1 MRIIRQGDQ
10 RISKIL
16 GKREISGKLQY
27 RLSRYALLG
36 QVGERFFV
44 RNVFTGMNAELT
56 AGEWKCLQEVSGSQT
71 DGERLLQN
79 KMEDLVRQGVL
90 LSEEQDELKQFE
102 AVSVILSNLTGTP
115 KGINNY
121 VILPTLACNARCV
134 YCYEMG
140 MPVSTMSLETAERVA
155 EFIARTKSAGEIN
168 VTWFGGEPLTARPVI
183 SKICAL
189 LREKGIGYRSVMVTN
204 ATLVTEEVAKEAATD
219 WHVKRVQV
227 SVDGKRKDYEERKL
241 YYAPE
246 KHNYDTLI
254 KAIHHL
260 LDAGVDVILR
270 CNYDGDNLRGMKEF
284 LDEMREE
291 FGNSEKLFLYFGM
304 LYQEQKTEKCI
315 ETYRKVFDL
324 RRYLDRTGM
333 HYQKPDRDEFRFKV
347 NYCMAD
353 APGNSVVIHPDGKLN
368 HCEELCAKMEMGSI
382 FEDDFK
388 FTMMSGTKKAHQD
401 CRECPFLP
409 ECKPFRRNQ
418 CPDWFPYCREF
429 KEIESEY
436 VFEKIATS
444 DTDGMRKEPERKER

>member
-1 MRIIRQGDQ
+1 MRIIRQGDR

-44 RNVFTGMNAELT
+44 RNVFSGLNAELT
-56 AGEWKCLQEVSGSQT
+56 AEEWKCVQEVLRCRT
-71 DGERLLQN
+71 DGETLLRN
-79 KMEDLVRQGVL
+79 KMEELVHQGVL

-102 AVSVILSNLTGTP
+102 AVSVILANLTGTS
-115 KGINNY
+115 KGINSY

-155 EFIARTKSAGEIN
+155 EFIARTKSDGEIRI
-168 VTWFGGEPLTARPVI
+168 TWFGGEPLTAKTVI
-183 SKICAL
+183 SRICML
-189 LREKGIGYRSVMVTN
+189 LREKGIAFSSNMVTN

-219 WHVKRVQV
+219 WHVKQVQV

-241 YYAPE
+241 YYAPG

-254 KAIHHL
+254 RAIHHL
-260 LDAGVDVILR
+260 IDAGIDVILR
-270 CNYDGDNLRGMKEF
+270 CNYDGDNLPGMKDF
-284 LDEMREE
+284 LDEMREG

-315 ETYRKVFDL
+315 ETYRKVLDL

-333 HYQKPDRDEFRFKV
+333 HYQKPAGDEFQFKV

-353 APGNSVVIHPDGKLN
+353 ALGNSVVINPDGKLN

-382 FEDDFK
+382 FDDEFK
-388 FTMMSGTKKAHQD
+388 FEMMNGTRKAHQD
-401 CRECPFLP
+401 CLECPFLP

-429 KEIESEY
+429 KEIEAKY
-436 VFEKIATS
+436 VFERIAS
-444 DTDGMRKEPERKER
+444 SECDGK